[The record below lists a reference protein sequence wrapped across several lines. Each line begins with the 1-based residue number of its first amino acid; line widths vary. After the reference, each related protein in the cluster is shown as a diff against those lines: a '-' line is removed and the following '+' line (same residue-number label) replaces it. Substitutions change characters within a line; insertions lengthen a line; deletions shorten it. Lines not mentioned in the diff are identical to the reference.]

1 MSKAATRGEKLR
13 RKRGP
18 KPLPANEFTREPNG
32 KPSRRKARTYALEQ
46 IEMST
51 VIDRRIRTMGL
62 IDLPGETAVQQATD
76 TRHGYVLGR
85 LALDGRITRQQ
96 HDAGERYSQDMARYF
111 GLTGVQFPSVRA
123 QDLFA
128 VRSTGGEDDQ
138 SKADRA
144 RSARNRMNE
153 LRAVLM
159 GCGDINTGRRVV
171 HTVNAVCVEDIDG
184 LRTLNAMME
193 AWLKRGL
200 NALVKHY
207 GL

>member
-1 MSKAATRGEKLR
+1 
-13 RKRGP
+13 
-18 KPLPANEFTREPNG
+18 
-32 KPSRRKARTYALEQ
+32 
-46 IEMST
+46 
-51 VIDRRIRTMGL
+51 
-62 IDLPGETAVQQATD
+62 
-76 TRHGYVLGR
+76 
-85 LALDGRITRQQ
+85 
-96 HDAGERYSQDMARYF
+96 
-111 GLTGVQFPSVRA
+111 
-123 QDLFA
+123 
-128 VRSTGGEDDQ
+128 
-138 SKADRA
+138 
-144 RSARNRMNE
+144 MNE